1 MMDIL
6 VSCLLST
13 KIGIIIA
20 QGVQNL
26 AESFVEALARLVHT
40 RSLLVVVL
48 LRVLLLRMCIVL
60 LDDMRQFFSLHVMRH
75 LARYLLMNLTF
86 LNFSLVFLG
95 I

>member
-1 MMDIL
+1 MMGHSADRANLWLLYVHYIYTLLRRWAMMDIL

-26 AESFVEALARLVHT
+26 AESFVKSLARLVHT

-48 LRVLLLRMCIVL
+48 LRVLLLRMSIVL
-60 LDDMRQFFSLHVMRH
+60 LDDMR
-75 LARYLLMNLTF
+75 
-86 LNFSLVFLG
+86 
-95 I
+95 